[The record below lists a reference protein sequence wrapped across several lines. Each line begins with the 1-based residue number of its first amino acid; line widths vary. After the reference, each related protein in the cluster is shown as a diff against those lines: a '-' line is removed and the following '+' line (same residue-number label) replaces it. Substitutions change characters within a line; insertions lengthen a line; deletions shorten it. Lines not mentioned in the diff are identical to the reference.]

1 MAAAQRAEERNAL
14 HHVASTRALCPLPAA
29 GRGPVSGVPVKKPRA
44 LKSGDRIAVVSPASP
59 FAVQEFEQG
68 IAELRR
74 LGFDPVYDE
83 SVFERSVFTSGP
95 AEARAAAFVRA
106 WSEPSVAALIAVR
119 GGYGSVQL
127 LPELATWE
135 PERTPKMFIA
145 YSDNTSLLS
154 WLTTKRGIAA
164 LHGPMLEGRL
174 AGGPGN
180 YDEVSFMR
188 LLQGDG
194 AGFEM
199 RPEGLDTLKAGE
211 AAGPLFGGTMTQL
224 AASLGTPFA
233 FDPPPGSIL
242 FFEDVNERPYKID
255 RLLVQ
260 LRLSGI
266 LARARALVFGE
277 MRGCDEPNGEVT
289 ARGVIATATADF
301 PGPVLIGFPSGHTTG
316 PCWTLPLG
324 TSVRVKGG
332 PHPALIVEE
341 SPVE

>member
-1 MAAAQRAEERNAL
+1 MVAPQRAEERNAL
-14 HHVASTRALCPLPAA
+14 HHVASIRARCPLPAA
-29 GRGPVSGVPVKKPRA
+29 GCLPVSGAPVKKPRA
-44 LKSGDRIAVVSPASP
+44 LKPGDRIAVVSPASP

-68 IAELRR
+68 IAEIRR

-95 AEARAAAFVRA
+95 AEVRAAAFRRA

-127 LPELATWE
+127 LPLFETWE
-135 PERTPKMFIA
+135 PERTPKLFIA
-145 YSDNTSLLS
+145 YSYNTSLLA
-154 WLTTKRGIAA
+154 WLTTRRGIAA

-180 YDEVSFMR
+180 YDEASFMR
-188 LLQGDG
+188 LLQGEG

-199 RPEGLDTLKAGE
+199 RPDGLDTLRAGE

-233 FDPPPGSIL
+233 FDPPAGSIL
-242 FFEDVNERPYKID
+242 FLEDVNERPYKID
-255 RLLVQ
+255 RLLMQ

-266 LARARALVFGE
+266 LTRARALVFGE
-277 MRGCDEPNGEVT
+277 MRGCDEASGAVR
-289 ARGVIATATADF
+289 ARDVIAAATADF
-301 PGPVLIGFPSGHTTG
+301 SGPVLIGFPSGHTTG

-332 PHPALIVEE
+332 QQPSVTVEE